1 MTHLRIEQSTSAI
14 EQVSSAVVAKLYE
27 LATSGDLDVSS
38 NLAGNIHTTATYQE
52 YIDGIRQ
59 IYRDLYISTD
69 NVYIKFQDSYVEN
82 VLKTAIGDGVG
93 VTLNNAASVTGS
105 STIKTYFNGDT
116 QIQFFDEFKFFTGLT
131 QIERETF
138 KGCSNLQSIKIPQ
151 NVFNIGYGAFED
163 CSSLS
168 GVLDLSSTNIQTLGP
183 RVFLNTQVTG
193 LILPTTLQTYGQ
205 IYNSSPLSDRQV
217 VTLKGFDNVINLDA
231 FEFGNITNAIYFGQL
246 TSSNRLL
253 VVCSTD
259 SSDWKRYSSIIQLY
273 APKFMY
279 SDITSFYSRWGRL
292 AESLFT
298 YHSNETGSSTT
309 IKLLYFKDLQS
320 IKHFDFYCAR
330 IKNLVINN
338 LVPPSF
344 DTTVPVD
351 GTDVGNY
358 QYWINTMFGTIPTSG
373 ANAMIIYVPDSA
385 VSTYQADSNY
395 NSYTIR
401 GINEINPS
409 TNQPYLTRYATN
421 DLWEAAGKPEDALIE
436 EYM

>member
-1 MTHLRIEQSTSAI
+1 MTHLRIEQSNVQ
-14 EQVSSAVVAKLYE
+14 ENVSSAVVAKLYE

-59 IYRDLYISTD
+59 IYPDLYISTD

-82 VLKTAIGDGVG
+82 VLKTAIGDGIG
-93 VTLNNAASVTGS
+93 VTLNNASSVTGA
-105 STIKTYFNGDT
+105 STIKTYFKGDT

-131 QIERETF
+131 QIETETF

-151 NVFNIGYGAFED
+151 NVSIIRSGAFEN

-168 GVLDLSSTNIQTLGP
+168 GVLDLSNTNMQTLAS
-183 RVFLNTQVTG
+183 RVFINTQVTG
-193 LILPTTLQTYGQ
+193 LILPTSLQTYGEA
-205 IYNSSPLSDRQV
+205 YSSSPLQDRQL
-217 VTLKGFDNVINLDA
+217 VTLKGFDSVINLRA
-231 FEFGNITNAIYFGQL
+231 QEFGSITNAIYFGQL
-246 TSSNRLL
+246 TSNNELL
-253 VVCSTD
+253 IVCSTN
-259 SSDWKRYSSIIQLY
+259 SSNWKKYSSVIQLY

-279 SDITSFYSRWGRL
+279 SNITSFSSAWGRL
-292 AESLFT
+292 TQSLFS
-298 YHSNETGSSTT
+298 YQSNDTGASTT

-338 LVPPSF
+338 SVPPSF
-344 DTTVPVD
+344 DTTVSANV
-351 GTDVGNY
+351 TDVGNY
-358 QYWINTMFGTIPTSG
+358 QSWINTMFGTIPTSG
-373 ANAMIIYVPDSA
+373 ADAMIIYVPDSA